1 MSTPLLR
8 LGSAWYP
15 EHWDDAVLAED
26 LRLMQELGFDT
37 VRVGDFAWS
46 RLEPEDG
53 RFDTEWL
60 GRAMDCAHQH
70 GIGVILCT
78 PTAGPPA
85 WLMHAHPEIGWVERT
100 GYRHGIGGRQSAD
113 YCHPLFQHYSRRIT
127 ETMARDLGR
136 HPALIAWQTDNEF
149 GGHQKVSLSAAALAG
164 WHRWLERR
172 YGTIGRL
179 NADWGTHIWSNHYH
193 AFDEVP
199 GPHPLP
205 TYCHHFSLHAE
216 YRRYMLDAVLE
227 FQRQQVAIIRAH
239 SAAPITHNSEDSV
252 DEWDLTRDLDLAAHD
267 CYTSMMPVESV
278 VYRMDCF
285 RALKPGRRF
294 WVMETGPD
302 GELADGPFPAGWLAN
317 VTTLSYASGA
327 EGVSFWPWR
336 SNRSG
341 AESANHD
348 GLLHPCGVRTS
359 AWEPAVRAS
368 AVRRRLAGILCDFS
382 PAPARIAF
390 VRSERN
396 GHANYIERIAGL
408 EPNFDYRGRV
418 ESHHRELLAIG
429 AWRDVIYDQAEVA
442 GYGVVISPYLPYT
455 TPEFLARM
463 RKHLAAGGVWVVGPY
478 SGYLTGCNTSPMNGL
493 LGDLGAMLG
502 LDVRAWTTAKQQAIA
517 LPDGTTTQ
525 AQMRAHAFAPAAG
538 DEVLGTYAGDRIGG
552 LAWGL
557 RRRVGGGTVYVLGSE
572 IAADARR
579 QLYRGILEREGVPLH
594 PLPSQVLRF
603 PQVDGQGRCAWVL
616 VNAGRQP
623 CRVPLPATG
632 RDLLSDTVV
641 SGELPMAANGNAV
654 VLFDRPVAG

>member
-15 EHWDDAVLAED
+15 EHWDDAVIAED
-26 LRLMQELGFDT
+26 LRLMGELGFNA
-37 VRVGDFAWS
+37 VRVADFAWS

-53 RFDTEWL
+53 RFDTAWL
-60 GRAMDCAHQH
+60 RRAMDLAHQH

-100 GYRHGIGGRQSAD
+100 GYRHGLGGRQSAD
-113 YCHPLFQHYSRRIT
+113 YCHPLFQQYSRRIT
-127 ETMARDLGR
+127 EVMARELGR

-149 GGHQKVSLSAAALAG
+149 GGHQKVSLSASALDG

-172 YGTIGRL
+172 YGTIAHL
-179 NADWGTHIWSNHYH
+179 NACWGTHVWSNHYH
-193 AFDEVP
+193 AFDLVP

-205 TYCHHFSLHAE
+205 TYCHNHSLHAE

-227 FQRQQVAIIRAH
+227 FQRQQVGIIRAH
-239 SAAPITHNSEDSV
+239 SAAPITHNSEDSL

-267 CYTSMMPVESV
+267 CYTSMMPVERV
-278 VYRMDCF
+278 LYRMDCF

-294 WVMETGPD
+294 WVMETGSD

-317 VTTLSYASGA
+317 VAMLSYAAGA

-341 AESANHD
+341 AEMVNHD
-348 GLLHPCGVRTS
+348 GLVHACGVRNT
-359 AWEPAVRAS
+359 AWQPALRAS
-368 AVRRRLAGILCDFS
+368 ALRSRLDDVLRSFA
-382 PAPARIAF
+382 PAPAQVAF

-408 EPNFDYRGRV
+408 EANFDYRGRV
-418 ESHHRELLAIG
+418 EAHHRDLVAVG

-442 GYGVVISPYLPYT
+442 SYRVVMSPYVPYT

-463 RKHLAAGGVWVVGPY
+463 QAHLAAGGTWVVGPY
-478 SGYLTGCNTSPMNGL
+478 SGYLTAHNTNPMNGL

-502 LDVRAWTTAKQQAIA
+502 LDVQAWTPARQQPVIMSDGSVTTALMQ
-517 LPDGTTTQ
+517 
-525 AQMRAHAFAPAAG
+525 AHAFAPAPG
-538 DEVLGTYAGDRIGG
+538 DEVLGTYGGDRIGG

-557 RRRVGGGTVYVLGSE
+557 RRRVGPGTVYVLGSE
-572 IAADARR
+572 IGAEARR
-579 QLYRGILEREGVPLH
+579 ELHRGILTAAGIALH
-594 PLPSQVLRF
+594 PLPSQILRL
-603 PQVDGQGRCAWVL
+603 PQIDGQGRRAWAL
-616 VNAGRQP
+616 VNAGRQA
-623 CRVPLPATG
+623 CRVPLPCPG
-632 RDLLSDTVV
+632 RDLLSATVPGSELVMEPNSNAFIAFDT
-641 SGELPMAANGNAV
+641 AV
-654 VLFDRPVAG
+654 EG